1 MKEYYEK
8 AIRKMRSLKK
18 NLTEKEWNKIAKEE
32 GLLSSE
38 SIKYISGRDFN
49 ILQKEIRAS

>member
-18 NLTEKEWNKIAKEE
+18 NLTEKEWNRIAKEE

-38 SIKYISGRDFN
+38 SIKYISGRDFS

>member
-8 AIRKMRSLKK
+8 AIQKMK
-18 NLTEKEWNKIAKEE
+18 NLNENISEKEWNKIAKEE

-38 SIKYISGRDFN
+38 SMKYISGRDFN
-49 ILQKEIRAS
+49 ALQKEVRAG